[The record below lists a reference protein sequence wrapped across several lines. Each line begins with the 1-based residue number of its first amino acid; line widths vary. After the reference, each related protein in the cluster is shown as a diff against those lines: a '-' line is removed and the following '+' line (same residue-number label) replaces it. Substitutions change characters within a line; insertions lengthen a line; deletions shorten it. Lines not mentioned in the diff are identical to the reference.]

1 MNNGFLTSKWWIY
14 DDLCGFHRFDI
25 RNLVVNK
32 QVIFVPN
39 RRVIPHKGSFIQTY
53 PNKLG
58 FLTLF
63 LGEWGF
69 DQKDIAIYVELP
81 YFCRR
86 NWDVALNNQ
95 DLSISCLGEIGIEP
109 GHTISP
115 WFIRALWGPI
125 HRWDPRFRRRKVQ
138 RCRRPIPRGVRLP
151 APLAHWPFAPWK
163 IYPWFIQ
170 WYWRWNFPVEKR
182 VMDWTPRGR
191 TSKMMN
197 LFTLYTIL
205 QRSAGVFI
213 LLKLCKWVV
222 VLLRWFWDSFIYFL
236 GV

>member
-125 HRWDPRFRRRKVQ
+125 HRWDPRFSSSESPKVPTSHSTRGQ
-138 RCRRPIPRGVRLP
+138 TSGPIG
-151 APLAHWPFAPWK
+151 PLAVCSLK
-163 IYPWFIQ
+163 DLSLIYPVILAMKFP
-170 WYWRWNFPVEKR
+170 RWKTSDGLDPKR
-182 VMDWTPRGR
+182 KDQQDDELVY
-191 TSKMMN
+191 S
-197 LFTLYTIL
+197 LHHFTTIGWCVHTL
-205 QRSAGVFI
+205 ET
-213 LLKLCKWVV
+213 L
-222 VLLRWFWDSFIYFL
+222 
-236 GV
+236 